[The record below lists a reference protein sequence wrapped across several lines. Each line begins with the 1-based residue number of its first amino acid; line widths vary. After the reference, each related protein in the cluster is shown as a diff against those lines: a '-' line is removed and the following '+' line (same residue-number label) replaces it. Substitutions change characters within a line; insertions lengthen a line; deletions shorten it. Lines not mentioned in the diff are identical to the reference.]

1 MLNLVRE
8 GEEDYIE
15 AIRYRRRLKI
25 FENFLFL
32 LELWPKRLN
41 NHYMQNVL
49 Q

>member
-32 LELWPKRLN
+32 KVRVRFRLT
-41 NHYMQNVL
+41 MRPITMRM
-49 Q
+49 

>member
-25 FENFLFL
+25 FENFLF
-32 LELWPKRLN
+32 
-41 NHYMQNVL
+41 HYVSLSILRCNASWTAH
-49 Q
+49 

>member
-25 FENFLFL
+25 LENFLSYKCSIKAIL
-32 LELWPKRLN
+32 SG
-41 NHYMQNVL
+41 
-49 Q
+49 